1 MLQCLA
7 AWGSNQPPTTPPP
20 SFYIQSQICTKHG
33 RSTDIYEFCQFAWF
47 FQWNWLAAKQKF
59 FLVNS
64 LVTASVNIG
73 PSRSTLEKCN
83 ICKSINVNESAIL
96 SAINLLKI
104 WHARQQPTSL
114 ISVGFHGLI
123 CSKIRNFNAC
133 FPTPE
138 TAPKTAYL
146 SSSSNSGRQ
155 WTPPKE
161 LIVYRLFYFIRW
173 NLNTVLRGFF
183 YT

>member
-1 MLQCLA
+1 MVGVLIF
-7 AWGSNQPPTTPPP
+7 T
-20 SFYIQSQICTKHG
+20 SFASLH
-33 RSTDIYEFCQFAWF
+33 DF

-104 WHARQQPTSL
+104 WHAIQQPTSL

-123 CSKIRNFNAC
+123 CGKIKNFNAC

-161 LIVYRLFYFIRW
+161 LIVYRLFYFLRW
-173 NLNTVLRGFF
+173 NLNAVLQGFF
-183 YT
+183 ILKLKTARKRGDFKSGGGISVKGLHFF